1 MTTPQVYV
9 AYPGDKI
16 PDKASIVAFNSGED
30 QFASSD
36 TAKFCPFTGEPAEKM
51 ADRELAVDEA
61 ALRGLVQIGTCAKCN
76 HTHRADVA
84 STEALI
90 ENDCES
96 FYCVACAAPVTVD
109 IAMAELAEL
118 GGELPETTEED
129 IDIASL
135 SEAEYTALLDDMM
148 SDAAGLDIAED
159 TPLDDDED
167 SDDESE
173 DENSE
178 DDSEDPELDEEAKN
192 LADTVN
198 IDDEADDSVNEPEM
212 SEVEEDPDEVDDD
225 EDEDDNA
232 EEAED
237 DNIDDDVNADDEPE
251 VEDVDEDANKK
262 PEDSA
267 KLFKP
272 AKDDNKEGKTF
283 AEVMENPL
291 DEDLQPTETASMIE
305 LRPALNLATADVACI
320 LDRNASRYFV
330 FANGLPVGTL
340 SRERSHADNAS
351 RFTDEVF
358 PKGFIAQLKAGH
370 DTSRFGFARYTA
382 RVDVAGLVKSH
393 DDKKKA
399 DIASDLASKFDAK
412 LDVIKASMVTA
423 AVAANKGV
431 WKGFDNPIRDALVKK
446 LSSIGVEDSA
456 SIVNAVFA
464 NHSQAYTE
472 SLLGK
477 AMDLASKPEESRK
490 VIADMV
496 TTAAYMT
503 GNQTPA
509 DNLVTKLAKFGEPI
523 KEHDTAKTVAPAT
536 PAAKYDWRRAFS
548 AYGN

>member
-16 PDKASIVAFNSGED
+16 PDRASIVAFNSGED

-51 ADRELAVDEA
+51 ADRALAVDEA

-90 ENDCES
+90 ANDCES
-96 FYCVACAAPVTVD
+96 FYCVACASPVTVD
-109 IAMAELAEL
+109 VALAELAEL
-118 GGELPETTEED
+118 GGELPETTEDD

-135 SEAEYTALLDDMM
+135 SDAEYTALLDDMM

-159 TPLDDDED
+159 TPLDDED
-167 SDDESE
+167 SDDESDDDSE
-173 DENSE
+173 DE
-178 DDSEDPELDEEAKN
+178 SEDPELDEEAHN

-198 IDDEADDSVNEPEM
+198 IDEEADESVDAPEM
-212 SEVEEDPDEVDDD
+212 SEVEDD
-225 EDEDDNA
+225 
-232 EEAED
+232 AED
-237 DNIDDDVNADDEPE
+237 ADADESEDAEDAVNDDDEPE
-251 VEDVDEDANKK
+251 VEEVDEDADKK

-291 DEDLQPTETASMIE
+291 DEDMQSTETASIIE
-305 LRPALNLATADVACI
+305 LRPALNLATADIACV

-330 FANGLPVGTL
+330 FANDLPVGTL
-340 SRERSHADNAS
+340 SRERAHSDNAS

-370 DTSRFGFARYTA
+370 DTSRFGFARFTA

-393 DDKKKA
+393 EDKKKA
-399 DIASDLASKFDAK
+399 DIASELASKFDAK
-412 LDVIKASMVTA
+412 LDVIKSSMVTA

-496 TTAAYMT
+496 NTAAYMT

-523 KEHDTAKTVAPAT
+523 KAQDTAKAVQPSAS
-536 PAAKYDWRRAFS
+536 AKHNWRAAFS
-548 AYGN
+548 SYGN